1 MIPKKRLDQR
11 FMVCPITMEIT
22 PTTVSISAAVS
33 KEKFV
38 MSIQLFTV
46 TYTPQDILVLNRG
59 SILLTASAVSG
70 FMRKPQAPVSHALK
84 A

>member
-1 MIPKKRLDQR
+1 MIPKKRRDQR
-11 FMVCPITMEIT
+11 SMLIPITMEIT

-38 MSIQLFTV
+38 MSIQLFTAA
-46 TYTPQDILVLNRG
+46 YTPGILVLNRG

-70 FMRKPQAPVSHALK
+70 FMRKPQAPVSHASK
-84 A
+84 E